1 MNCVCTYVYI
11 CDIRSESRQRPKSQR
26 ALRTLCGNGIRPS
39 GRVKWAFIMF
49 LLDDHFNKASWAT
62 HKARV
67 DEKLQSRKLMD
78 YKHVLAL
85 LGFSVTQRLRFLSE
99 LCFKI
104 GFIFKAQQE
113 TRGCW
118 PILLPFI
125 LRPSLG
131 QDQGAV
137 HHRWQQDDVTTS
149 GRAIRGSTLFI
160 TPASLP
166 YSETSLFSSVRT
178 QWHLP
183 FTDSRNRSHTH
194 LFSTL

>member
-26 ALRTLCGNGIRPS
+26 ALRTLCGNGRKPS

-62 HKARV
+62 CKARV
-67 DEKLQSRKLMD
+67 DEKLLSKKLMG

-85 LGFSVTQRLRFLSE
+85 LGFSVTQTRFLSE

-104 GFIFKAQQE
+104 GFIFKTQE
-113 TRGCW
+113 ETWDCW
-118 PILLPFI
+118 PILIPFI

-131 QDQGAV
+131 QDQGALP
-137 HHRWQQDDVTTS
+137 HRWKQDDVTTS

-183 FTDSRNRSHTH
+183 FTHSRNRSHTH